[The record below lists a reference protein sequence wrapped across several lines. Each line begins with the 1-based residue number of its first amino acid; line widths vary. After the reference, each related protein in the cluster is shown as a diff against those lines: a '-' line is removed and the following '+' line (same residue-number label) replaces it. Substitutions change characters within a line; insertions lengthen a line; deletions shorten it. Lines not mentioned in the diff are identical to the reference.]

1 MSSRVLVTG
10 CAGFIGFHLSRRL
23 LKEGWSVVGVDNV
36 NDYYHPQLK
45 LDRLSV
51 LKDEGIEFH
60 RFDLVE
66 QDRVNALFEAD
77 FKAVVHLAAQAGVR
91 YSLENPH
98 AYISSNITAF
108 LNILEACRHRRIS
121 HLLYASSSS
130 VYGSNTQMP
139 FSVEHRTDH
148 PLSLYG
154 ATKKANEVM
163 AHAYGATFGLPSTGL
178 RFFTVYGPWG
188 RPDMALYLFARA
200 ILAGQPIDVFNRGE
214 MRRDFTFVDDV
225 VESLVRLLQNG
236 SPTGREGYLEVP
248 GRPSAAAPA
257 RVLNVGS
264 NSPVE
269 LGRFIELVE
278 ENLGKKAKKNLLPMQ
293 PGDVPATYADVSA
306 LEELVNCRPTTTIEA
321 GVKASMDWFSDYM
334 KDDPVAFRS

>member
-1 MSSRVLVTG
+1 MPSRILVTG

-23 LKEGWSVVGVDNV
+23 LAEGWSVVGVDNV

-45 LDRLSV
+45 LDRLEV
-51 LKDEGIEFH
+51 LENEGLEFH
-60 RFDLVE
+60 RFDLIE
-66 QDRVNALFEAD
+66 EEPLKRLFED
-77 FKAVVHLAAQAGVR
+77 GFEQVVHLAAQAGVR

-98 AYISSNITAF
+98 VYITSNVTGF
-108 LNILEACRHRRIS
+108 LNILEACRHHGVK

-130 VYGSNTQMP
+130 VYGANTEMP

-148 PLSLYG
+148 AISLYG

-200 ILAGQPIDVFNRGE
+200 INAGRPINVFNHGK

-225 VESLVRLLQNG
+225 VESLVRLLDKPPQ
-236 SPTGREGYLEVP
+236 GREGHHDIP
-248 GRPSAAAPA
+248 GRPSAKAPV

-264 NSPVE
+264 HSPVE
-269 LGRFIELVE
+269 LSRFIELVE
-278 ENLGKKAKKNLLPMQ
+278 ENLGKKAEKKMLPMQ
-293 PGDVPATYADVSA
+293 PGDVAATYADVSA
-306 LEELVNCRPTTTIEA
+306 LEELVNCRPTTTIEE
-321 GVKASMDWFSDYM
+321 GIRASMDWFREYM
-334 KDDPVAFRS
+334 KNDPVAFRD